1 MKYRIVEVSP
11 PGVGDVYYEV
21 EEQIDIP
28 DALMKH
34 WRFVAKFNTIEA
46 CDRYIQNRAQPTRKV
61 ISEIEV

>member
-11 PGVGDVYYEV
+11 PGVGDVYHEV
-21 EEQIDIP
+21 EEQISIP
-28 DALMKH
+28 DAYTKH

-46 CDRYIQNRAQPTRKV
+46 CRKYIQNQAQPTRKV

>member
-21 EEQIDIP
+21 EEWLTVP
-28 DALMKH
+28 DSFLKF
-34 WRFVAKFNTIEA
+34 WDFKAKFNTISA
-46 CDRYIQNRAQPTRKV
+46 CQRYIQNQAQPTRKI